1 MKVEPVTVVILSR
14 DHAADL
20 GATLDAVLDQL
31 APEDEAVVVDAGSTD
46 GTPAAIER
54 YAREHPGRV
63 RAHLFP
69 VDPGFA
75 AARAAGVE
83 MARRDVVAFLDGD
96 AAPEPR
102 WLDHLRAALAKADV
116 VYGRQ
121 RHAPRLRNAPTV
133 ARGLRY
139 HRFERDDVPL
149 PETLGSSV
157 NAAYR
162 RIAFETLRAEADDAD
177 DAAFARLARYAGLR
191 IAYAPKAIVRHRDDS
206 TWASE
211 LRDRLREG
219 EARAR
224 LRGLLGTPR
233 LHLLWALTVG
243 LLGVAAIATQSA
255 WLLALTLLAFFLPTF
270 RRLATPV
277 AARYPPLRLAA
288 GAAVSPVFDLAFVGG
303 YVGRRVR
310 AARG

>member
-14 DHAADL
+14 DPAADL
-20 GATLDAVLDQL
+20 VATLDATLAQL
-31 APEDEAVVVDAGSTD
+31 SPADEVVVVDAGSSEATRR
-46 GTPAAIER
+46 AIER
-54 YAREHPGRV
+54 CVLAHSGRV

-75 AARAAGVE
+75 EARAAGVE

-96 AAPEPR
+96 AAPEPG
-102 WLDHLRAALAKADV
+102 WLDAMKAALANADV

-121 RHAPRLRNAPTV
+121 RHAPSRQNAPTV

-139 HRFERDDVPL
+139 HRFERESVAL

-162 RIAFETLRAEADDAD
+162 RLAFDTLRAEAADAD

-206 TWASE
+206 SWTSE
-211 LRDRLREG
+211 LRERLREG
-219 EARAR
+219 EARAK
-224 LRGLLGTPR
+224 LRDLLGTPR
-233 LHLLWALTVG
+233 LHLAWALVVG
-243 LLGVAAIATQSA
+243 LLGVAAVAAQSA
-255 WLLALTLLAFFLPTF
+255 WLLAVTLLAFFLPTL

-277 AARYPPLRLAA
+277 ASRYAPLSLAA
-288 GAAVSPVFDLAFVGG
+288 GAAASPVFDLAFVGG
-303 YVGRRVR
+303 YLGRRMR